1 MAGEAAHA
9 VCWRSA
15 TGPRRA
21 LGTKAALVATSPNL
35 KIRTKKMPLRLP
47 PPISNGLAENQ
58 NRRAAANWPWDD
70 GVRFF
75 LSGNLSPKAAV
86 DRIWYPCFRVALS
99 KRFLRGSMRGAKL
112 VLLVV
117 LTLLALLGAGFIVLA
132 NIGDASVVAATG
144 GVYGAL
150 ESAGAQDNV
159 ALRDDLY
166 ATVLRL
172 REPWAA
178 VNMSGVITLLLSV
191 VALVIVSRNR

>member
-1 MAGEAAHA
+1 
-9 VCWRSA
+9 
-15 TGPRRA
+15 
-21 LGTKAALVATSPNL
+21 
-35 KIRTKKMPLRLP
+35 
-47 PPISNGLAENQ
+47 
-58 NRRAAANWPWDD
+58 
-70 GVRFF
+70 
-75 LSGNLSPKAAV
+75 
-86 DRIWYPCFRVALS
+86 
-99 KRFLRGSMRGAKL
+99 MRGAKL

-191 VALVIVSRNR
+191 VALVVVSRNR

>member
-1 MAGEAAHA
+1 MREAK
-9 VCWRSA
+9 
-15 TGPRRA
+15 P
-21 LGTKAALVATSPNL
+21 
-35 KIRTKKMPLRLP
+35 
-47 PPISNGLAENQ
+47 
-58 NRRAAANWPWDD
+58 
-70 GVRFF
+70 
-75 LSGNLSPKAAV
+75 
-86 DRIWYPCFRVALS
+86 
-99 KRFLRGSMRGAKL
+99 

-117 LTLLALLGAGFIVLA
+117 LTLLALLGAGFIALA

>member
-1 MAGEAAHA
+1 
-9 VCWRSA
+9 
-15 TGPRRA
+15 
-21 LGTKAALVATSPNL
+21 
-35 KIRTKKMPLRLP
+35 
-47 PPISNGLAENQ
+47 
-58 NRRAAANWPWDD
+58 
-70 GVRFF
+70 
-75 LSGNLSPKAAV
+75 
-86 DRIWYPCFRVALS
+86 
-99 KRFLRGSMRGAKL
+99 MRGAKP

-132 NIGDASVVAATG
+132 YIGDASVVAATG

-191 VALVIVSRNR
+191 VALVVVSRNR

>member
-1 MAGEAAHA
+1 
-9 VCWRSA
+9 
-15 TGPRRA
+15 
-21 LGTKAALVATSPNL
+21 
-35 KIRTKKMPLRLP
+35 
-47 PPISNGLAENQ
+47 
-58 NRRAAANWPWDD
+58 
-70 GVRFF
+70 
-75 LSGNLSPKAAV
+75 
-86 DRIWYPCFRVALS
+86 
-99 KRFLRGSMRGAKL
+99 MRGAKL

-178 VNMSGVITLLLSV
+178 VNMSGVITLVLSV
-191 VALVIVSRNR
+191 VALVVVSRNR

>member
-1 MAGEAAHA
+1 
-9 VCWRSA
+9 
-15 TGPRRA
+15 
-21 LGTKAALVATSPNL
+21 
-35 KIRTKKMPLRLP
+35 
-47 PPISNGLAENQ
+47 
-58 NRRAAANWPWDD
+58 
-70 GVRFF
+70 
-75 LSGNLSPKAAV
+75 
-86 DRIWYPCFRVALS
+86 
-99 KRFLRGSMRGAKL
+99 MRGAKL